1 MVPDMGTTIT
11 NVRVFDG
18 RSLIAATAVRL
29 EMGTVV
35 ELGDPSIACA
45 HDDLFDGRGGTLVP
59 GLIDSH
65 IHLLPGAAAQSLSFG
80 VTTVLD
86 MFSKPPLV
94 QRAIS
99 EGHDRGNA
107 TVFSSSI
114 GATAS
119 EGHPSMMYAPFPY
132 VRNAQ
137 EAADFVR
144 ARGSEGATYLKLFY
158 ESGQGVGMAL
168 PSLELPT
175 IRALVDAAHAE
186 NMLAVAHVHR
196 AADAV
201 EVVECG
207 VDVLAHAPTDE
218 MTHTQITAIVEARVA
233 VIATL
238 SIQDGFPCPG
248 DRAPLLTQAAL
259 ADALSPAWV
268 DVLEAQSK
276 RWMPPQMPSFETAAQ
291 NVGALHRAG
300 CTILAGTD
308 APNPGTVHGAS
319 LHRELQ
325 HLVAAGLSPVAALR
339 AATADPAEVFE
350 LVGRGQIISG
360 AIADLVLVDGHP
372 DEIVSD
378 SQKVVAVWKRGER
391 QDLTSYDG
399 SAAERAGISF
409 HHEQTQRVIDAVITM
424 YPQFAQELRGQSFTR
439 TNQAKRGNQ

>member
-1 MVPDMGTTIT
+1 MGTTIT

-18 RSLIAATAVRL
+18 LDLIAATAVRL
-29 EMGTVV
+29 ELGTIV
-35 ELGDPSIACA
+35 ELGDLVIARA
-45 HDDLFDGRGGTLVP
+45 HDDLIDGHGGTLVP

-65 IHLLPGAAAQSLSFG
+65 VHLLPGAPAQALSFG

-99 EGHDRGNA
+99 EGHERGNA

-114 GATAS
+114 GATAPG
-119 EGHPSMMYAPFPY
+119 GHPSMMYAPFPY
-132 VRNAQ
+132 VSSAQ

-144 ARGSEGATYLKLFY
+144 ARRNEGATYLKLFY
-158 ESGQGVGMAL
+158 ESGQGVGMTL

-186 NMLAVAHVHR
+186 NMLAVAHAHQAV
-196 AADAV
+196 DAV
-201 EVVECG
+201 EVVDCG

-218 MTHTQITAIVEARVA
+218 MTHAQIAAIVEAKAA

-238 SIQDGFPCPG
+238 SIQDGFPSPG
-248 DRAPLLTQAAL
+248 EPAPLLTQAAL
-259 ADALSPAWV
+259 VDALSPAWI

-276 RWMPPQMPSFETAAQ
+276 RWMPPQMPSFEIAAQ

-339 AATADPAEVFE
+339 AATADPAEVFA
-350 LVGRGQIISG
+350 LVGRGRIIPG
-360 AIADLVLVDGHP
+360 AIADLVLVDGRP
-372 DEIVSD
+372 DEVISD
-378 SQKVVAVWKRGER
+378 SQKVVGVWKRGER
-391 QDLTSYDG
+391 QDLTRYDG
-399 SAAERAGISF
+399 SADERAGISF
-409 HHEQTQRVIDAVITM
+409 HHEQTQRVIDAVIAM

-439 TNQAKRGNQ
+439 TNQPEKDTH

>member
-1 MVPDMGTTIT
+1 MGTTIT

-18 RSLIAATAVRL
+18 LDLIAATAVRL
-29 EMGTVV
+29 ELGTIV
-35 ELGDPSIACA
+35 ELGDQVIARA
-45 HDDLFDGRGGTLVP
+45 HDDLIDGRGGTLVP

-65 IHLLPGAAAQSLSFG
+65 VHLLPGAPAQALSFG

-99 EGHDRGNA
+99 EGHERGNA

-114 GATAS
+114 GATAPG
-119 EGHPSMMYAPFPY
+119 GHPSMMYAPFPY
-132 VRNAQ
+132 VSSAQ

-144 ARGSEGATYLKLFY
+144 ARRNEGATYLKLFY
-158 ESGQGVGMAL
+158 ESGQGVGMTL

-186 NMLAVAHVHR
+186 NMLAVAHVHQ
-196 AADAV
+196 AVDAV
-201 EVVECG
+201 EVVDCG
-207 VDVLAHAPTDE
+207 VDVLAHAPTAE
-218 MTHTQITAIVEARVA
+218 MTHAQIAAIVEAKAA

-238 SIQDGFPCPG
+238 SIQDGFPSPG
-248 DRAPLLTQAAL
+248 EPAPLLTQAAL
-259 ADALSPAWV
+259 VDALSPAWI

-276 RWMPPQMPSFETAAQ
+276 RWMPPQMPSFEIAAQ

-339 AATADPAEVFE
+339 AATADPAEVFA
-350 LVGRGQIISG
+350 LVGRGRIIPG
-360 AIADLVLVDGHP
+360 AIADLVLVDGRP
-372 DEIVSD
+372 DEVISD
-378 SQKVVAVWKRGER
+378 SQKVVGVWKRGER
-391 QDLTSYDG
+391 QDLTRYDG
-399 SAAERAGISF
+399 SATERAGISF
-409 HHEQTQRVIDAVITM
+409 HHEQTQRVIDAVIAM
-424 YPQFAQELRGQSFTR
+424 YPQFAKELRGQSFAR
-439 TNQAKRGNQ
+439 TKQPEKDTH

>member
-1 MVPDMGTTIT
+1 MGTTIT

-18 RSLIAATAVRL
+18 LDLTAATAVRL
-29 EMGTVV
+29 ELGTIVD
-35 ELGDPSIACA
+35 LGDPYIARA
-45 HDDLFDGRGGTLVP
+45 DDDLIDGRGGTLVP

-65 IHLLPGAAAQSLSFG
+65 VHLLPGAPAQSLSFG
-80 VTTVLD
+80 VTTILD

-94 QRAIS
+94 QHAIS
-99 EGHDRGNA
+99 EGHERGNA

-114 GATAS
+114 GATAPG
-119 EGHPSMMYAPFPY
+119 GHPSMMYAPFPY
-132 VRNAQ
+132 VSNAQ
-137 EAADFVR
+137 EAVDFVR
-144 ARGSEGATYLKLFY
+144 ARRNEGATYLKLFY
-158 ESGQGVGMAL
+158 ESGQGVGMTL

-186 NMLAVAHVHR
+186 KMLAVAHVHQ
-196 AADAV
+196 AVDAV
-201 EVVECG
+201 EVVDCG
-207 VDVLAHAPTDE
+207 VDVLAHVPTDE
-218 MTHTQITAIVEARVA
+218 MTRAQITAIAEAQVA

-238 SIQDGFPCPG
+238 SIQDGFPSPG
-248 DRAPLLTQAAL
+248 EPAPLLTQAAL
-259 ADALSPAWV
+259 VDALSPAWI

-276 RWMPPQMPSFETAAQ
+276 RWMPPQMPSFEIAAQ
-291 NVGALHRAG
+291 NVGALYRAG

-350 LVGRGQIISG
+350 LVGRGRIISG
-360 AIADLVLVDGHP
+360 AIADLVLVDGIP
-372 DEIVSD
+372 DEVISD
-378 SQKVVAVWKRGER
+378 SQKVVGVWKRGER

-399 SAAERAGISF
+399 SATERAGISF
-409 HHEQTQRVIDAVITM
+409 HHGQTQRVIDAVIAM

-439 TNQAKRGNQ
+439 TNQPAKDTH